1 MRGLAQDF
9 AFFFLFWL
17 LVGPPL
23 AAVGLI
29 ASRLPLPLWA
39 QMGLAPV
46 YAFVFI
52 LLLIAMAGLVRR
64 LLFPRL
70 VPGAYPFPG
79 HPQALAWML
88 HFALQRIMNLP
99 LWSRIVFA
107 FAGLR
112 WLWFRALG
120 ARAAFDMQSAVDIV
134 ITDPSLLEVGK
145 GSMLAAGAFVTGH
158 FIENG
163 QLLLEPV
170 KIGAGAQ
177 IHGQVT
183 LAPGVRVG
191 QNTIIGPGCKLLPGS
206 VVGDDSHLGL
216 GCLLHNGA
224 RVGDNAVVGH
234 QVVLES
240 DVTVGDGAV
249 VQSGSRVPKGTA
261 IGDGERF
268 PPREARAGR

>member
-9 AFFFLFWL
+9 AFFLLFWV

-23 AAVGLI
+23 AAVGLV
-29 ASRLPLPLWA
+29 AGLLPLPLWA
-39 QMGLAPV
+39 HLGLGPV
-46 YAFVFI
+46 YAMGFVV
-52 LLLIAMAGLVRR
+52 LLIAMAGLVRS
-64 LLFPRL
+64 LIPRL
-70 VPGAYPFPG
+70 VPGQYPFPG
-79 HPQALAWML
+79 HPQAFAWLL

-99 LWSRIVFA
+99 VWSRLVFS
-107 FAGLR
+107 FAALR

-134 ITDPSLLEVGK
+134 VTDPSLLEVGK

-163 QLLLEPV
+163 QLLLQPV
-170 KIGAGAQ
+170 RIGAGSQ

-191 QNTIIGPGCKLLPGS
+191 DNCVIGPGSKLLPGAS
-206 VVGDDSHLGL
+206 VGDDSHLGL

-224 RVGDNAVVGH
+224 RVGDNAIVGH
-234 QVVLES
+234 QVVLEA
-240 DVTVGDGAV
+240 DVVVGDGAV
-249 VQSGSRVPKGTA
+249 VQSGSRVPKGTTV
-261 IGDGERF
+261 GEGERF
-268 PPREARAGR
+268 PPRERQVAR